1 MRFITIVASIF
12 SLCSMAT
19 AIPAGAQPYEAR
31 RNGDIVQLEDKASQ
45 TVVSIVTSVGNM
57 AYEMKVKGHNILRF
71 PFASIEDYKS
81 RPPSRH
87 GIPLLAP
94 WGNRLDEQA
103 FYANGKR
110 YAFDMTLGNITGA
123 VPIHGFMSLTDQWQ
137 IVELKHD
144 GTAAWLTSRL
154 DAYKQPAWMKQWP
167 FAHTIEMTYR
177 LAGGVLEVRTK
188 VVNMSAEPMPVALGY
203 HPWLQLTDSPREE
216 WTITVPART
225 RWLLNWQKV
234 PTGET
239 EPTDAFFTNFKGALK
254 DYNIDDVFTDLVRDA
269 QGRVTATLKGRAQQ
283 IEVTQGPNY
292 KAMIVY
298 SPNPLG
304 TGRGSQIPPPNPN
317 PAATAPGAG
326 STRAGASSPAA
337 EPAGDA
343 QLHLHR
349 ADGGHHQRAESRA
362 PRRLQGTAVHPAR
375 RHVAGE
381 LLDQGRGS
389 ERGSGLGLGIRGSGL
404 GARGSGLGEA
414 SPRRSRPAGRLA
426 KAGAREEG

>member
-1 MRFITIVASIF
+1 MDNRST
-12 SLCSMAT
+12 L
-19 AIPAGAQPYEAR
+19 AIGLLFWGVVMTMPAAAQPYEAR
-31 RNGDIVQLEDKASQ
+31 RTGDIVQLEDKASQ
-45 TVVSIVTSVGNM
+45 TVVSIITSVGNM
-57 AYEMKVKGHNILRF
+57 AYGMTVKGHNILRF
-71 PFASIEDYKS
+71 PFASIDDYRAK
-81 RPPSRH
+81 PPSRH

-103 FYANGKR
+103 FFANGKR
-110 YAFDMTLGNITGA
+110 YAFDMQLGNVTGA
-123 VPIHGFMSLTDQWQ
+123 IPIHGFMSLTDQWQ

-154 DAYKQPAWMKQWP
+154 DAYRQPSWMRQWP

-177 LAGGVLEVRTK
+177 LEGGVLEVRTT
-188 VVNMSAEPMPVALGY
+188 VTNLAVEPMPVALGY

-239 EPTDAFFTNFKGALK
+239 EPTDAFFTNFTGALK

-269 QGRVTATLKGRAQQ
+269 QGRVTATLKGRTQQ

-317 PAATAPGAG
+317 PPAVAPATAQPALPAPPPNPLATPNFICIEPMAGITNALNLAHRGVYKELQSIPPGG
-326 STRAGASSPAA
+326 TW
-337 EPAGDA
+337 
-343 QLHLHR
+343 Q
-349 ADGGHHQRAESRA
+349 ESFW
-362 PRRLQGTAVHPAR
+362 
-375 RHVAGE
+375 
-381 LLDQGRGS
+381 
-389 ERGSGLGLGIRGSGL
+389 IR
-404 GARGSGLGEA
+404 ARGF
-414 SPRRSRPAGRLA
+414 
-426 KAGAREEG
+426 

>member
-1 MRFITIVASIF
+1 MRIGTTAASIVLF
-12 SLCSMAT
+12 CGMA
-19 AIPAGAQPYEAR
+19 AANQAAAQPYEAR
-31 RNGDIVQLEDKASQ
+31 RNGDIVQLEDKTSQ
-45 TVVSIVTSVGNM
+45 TVVSVITSVGNM
-57 AYEMKVKGHNILRF
+57 AYEMNVKGHNILRF
-71 PFASIEDYKS
+71 PFASIEDYRS

-239 EPTDAFFTNFKGALK
+239 EPTDTFFTNFKGALK

-269 QGRVTATLKGRAQQ
+269 QGRVTATLKGRTQQ

-317 PAATAPGAG
+317 P
-326 STRAGASSPAA
+326 PAA
-337 EPAGDA
+337 PASGQAIAQPTPPPPPPNPLATPNFICIEPMAGITNA
-343 QLHLHR
+343 LNLAHR
-349 ADGGHHQRAESRA
+349 GVYKELQSIPPGGTWQESFW
-362 PRRLQGTAVHPAR
+362 
-375 RHVAGE
+375 
-381 LLDQGRGS
+381 
-389 ERGSGLGLGIRGSGL
+389 IR
-404 GARGSGLGEA
+404 ARGF
-414 SPRRSRPAGRLA
+414 
-426 KAGAREEG
+426 

>member
-1 MRFITIVASIF
+1 MHTRARLPWLALISA
-12 SLCSMAT
+12 MAL
-19 AIPAGAQPYEAR
+19 ALPAAAQPYEAR
-31 RNGDIVQLEDKASQ
+31 RNGDIVQLEDKTSQ

-71 PFASIEDYKS
+71 PFASVEDYKS

-110 YAFDMTLGNITGA
+110 YAFDMSLGNITGA

-154 DAYKQPAWMKQWP
+154 DVYKQPAWMKQWP

-203 HPWLQLTDSPREE
+203 HPWLQLTDSPRDE

-225 RWLLNWQKV
+225 RWLLSWQKV

-269 QGRVTATLKGRAQQ
+269 QGRVTATLNGRSQQ

-292 KAMIVY
+292 RAMIVY

-317 PAATAPGAG
+317 PPAAPGPGQTPAASPPPPNPLATANFICIEPMAGITNALNLAHRGVYKELQSIPPGG
-326 STRAGASSPAA
+326 TWQESFWIRAKGF
-337 EPAGDA
+337 
-343 QLHLHR
+343 
-349 ADGGHHQRAESRA
+349 
-362 PRRLQGTAVHPAR
+362 
-375 RHVAGE
+375 
-381 LLDQGRGS
+381 
-389 ERGSGLGLGIRGSGL
+389 
-404 GARGSGLGEA
+404 
-414 SPRRSRPAGRLA
+414 
-426 KAGAREEG
+426 

>member
-1 MRFITIVASIF
+1 MS
-12 SLCSMAT
+12 
-19 AIPAGAQPYEAR
+19 
-31 RNGDIVQLEDKASQ
+31 
-45 TVVSIVTSVGNM
+45 
-57 AYEMKVKGHNILRF
+57 
-71 PFASIEDYKS
+71 
-81 RPPSRH
+81 
-87 GIPLLAP
+87 
-94 WGNRLDEQA
+94 
-103 FYANGKR
+103 
-110 YAFDMTLGNITGA
+110 LGNITGA

-239 EPTDAFFTNFKGALK
+239 EPTDAFFTNFTGALK

-269 QGRVTATLKGRAQQ
+269 QGRVTATLKGRTQQ

-317 PAATAPGAG
+317 P
-326 STRAGASSPAA
+326 PAA
-337 EPAGDA
+337 PPVPAAAQPPPPPPPNPLATPNFICIEPMAGITNA
-343 QLHLHR
+343 LNLAHR
-349 ADGGHHQRAESRA
+349 GVYKELQSIPPGGTWQESFW
-362 PRRLQGTAVHPAR
+362 
-375 RHVAGE
+375 
-381 LLDQGRGS
+381 
-389 ERGSGLGLGIRGSGL
+389 IR
-404 GARGSGLGEA
+404 ARGF
-414 SPRRSRPAGRLA
+414 
-426 KAGAREEG
+426 

>member
-1 MRFITIVASIF
+1 
-12 SLCSMAT
+12 
-19 AIPAGAQPYEAR
+19 
-31 RNGDIVQLEDKASQ
+31 
-45 TVVSIVTSVGNM
+45 
-57 AYEMKVKGHNILRF
+57 
-71 PFASIEDYKS
+71 
-81 RPPSRH
+81 
-87 GIPLLAP
+87 
-94 WGNRLDEQA
+94 
-103 FYANGKR
+103 
-110 YAFDMTLGNITGA
+110 
-123 VPIHGFMSLTDQWQ
+123 MSLTDQWQ
-137 IVELKHD
+137 VVELKHD

-239 EPTDAFFTNFKGALK
+239 EPTDALFTNFKGALK

-269 QGRVTATLKGRAQQ
+269 QGRVTATLKGRTQQ

-292 KAMIVY
+292 RAMIVY

-317 PAATAPGAG
+317 PAAAPGAG
-326 STRAGASSPAA
+326 QTAQPAPPPPPPNPLATPNFICIEPMAGITNALNLA
-337 EPAGDA
+337 
-343 QLHLHR
+343 HR
-349 ADGGHHQRAESRA
+349 GVYKELQSIPPGGTWQESFWIR
-362 PRRLQGTAVHPAR
+362 P
-375 RHVAGE
+375 
-381 LLDQGRGS
+381 
-389 ERGSGLGLGIRGSGL
+389 SGF
-404 GARGSGLGEA
+404 
-414 SPRRSRPAGRLA
+414 
-426 KAGAREEG
+426 

>member
-1 MRFITIVASIF
+1 MVNMKSAATIGILLLEVV
-12 SLCSMAT
+12 MT
-19 AIPAGAQPYEAR
+19 APAAAQPYEAR
-31 RNGDIVQLEDKASQ
+31 RNGDVVQLEDKASQ
-45 TVVSIVTSVGNM
+45 TVVSIITSVGNM
-57 AYEMKVKGHNILRF
+57 AFEMNVKGHNILRF

-154 DAYKQPAWMKQWP
+154 DAYKQPAWMRQWP

-269 QGRVTATLKGRAQQ
+269 QGRVTATLKGRTQQ
-283 IEVTQGPNY
+283 VEVTQGPNY

-317 PAATAPGAG
+317 PPAVAPATVQPAPPPPPPNPLATPNFICIEPMAG
-326 STRAGASSPAA
+326 ITNALNLA
-337 EPAGDA
+337 
-343 QLHLHR
+343 HR
-349 ADGGHHQRAESRA
+349 GVYKELQSIPPGGTWQESFW
-362 PRRLQGTAVHPAR
+362 
-375 RHVAGE
+375 
-381 LLDQGRGS
+381 
-389 ERGSGLGLGIRGSGL
+389 IR
-404 GARGSGLGEA
+404 ARGF
-414 SPRRSRPAGRLA
+414 
-426 KAGAREEG
+426 